1 MHFRLKRAE
10 KQRILTF
17 AVSLL
22 LIFGLL
28 FGIVPVLAATSIG
41 NVTSQS
47 EDGNVLIFN
56 CDSNQVK
63 VELCTARRSAKIP
76 MTPAC
81 TGTETLSG

>member
-41 NVTSQS
+41 NVTS
-47 EDGNVLIFN
+47 
-56 CDSNQVK
+56 
-63 VELCTARRSAKIP
+63 
-76 MTPAC
+76 
-81 TGTETLSG
+81 